1 MITLFVIGILIL
13 SIKFIVLA
21 CKATWGMAKALL
33 FIIGLPV
40 ILIGLLIAGFISLAA
55 PLLIITLI
63 AVFIWSFAKQ
73 YSLLTSPHKPEFS
86 FQNHCYSA
94 FLLQES
100 RLLLNQSG

>member
-21 CKATWGMAKALL
+21 CKATWGMAKAL

-73 YSLLTSPHKPEFS
+73 Y
-86 FQNHCYSA
+86 
-94 FLLQES
+94 
-100 RLLLNQSG
+100 

>member
-40 ILIGLLIAGFISLAA
+40 IFFGLLIAGFLSLVA
-55 PLLIITLI
+55 PLFIITLL
-63 AVFIWSFAKQ
+63 AVFFWSFAKE
-73 YSLLTSPHKPEFS
+73 Y
-86 FQNHCYSA
+86 YSA
-94 FLLQES
+94 
-100 RLLLNQSG
+100 LNFSA

>member
-40 ILIGLLIAGFISLAA
+40 ILIGLLIAGH
-55 PLLIITLI
+55 IIGSP
-63 AVFIWSFAKQ
+63 SFN
-73 YSLLTSPHKPEFS
+73 YNTDSSIYLEFCETILKRS
-86 FQNHCYSA
+86 
-94 FLLQES
+94 
-100 RLLLNQSG
+100 

>member
-40 ILIGLLIAGFISLAA
+40 ILIWIADSRIH
-55 PLLIITLI
+55 IIGSP
-63 AVFIWSFAKQ
+63 SFN
-73 YSLLTSPHKPEFS
+73 YNTDSSIYLEFCETILKRS
-86 FQNHCYSA
+86 
-94 FLLQES
+94 
-100 RLLLNQSG
+100 

>member
-13 SIKFIVLA
+13 SIKLIVLA

-63 AVFIWSFAKQ
+63 AVFIWSFANIKA
-73 YSLLTSPHKPEFS
+73 LLTSLHKPEFS

>member
-33 FIIGLPV
+33 FIIGL
-40 ILIGLLIAGFISLAA
+40 LIAGFISLAA

-73 YSLLTSPHKPEFS
+73 Y
-86 FQNHCYSA
+86 
-94 FLLQES
+94 
-100 RLLLNQSG
+100 

>member
-13 SIKFIVLA
+13 SIKLNVLA

-73 YSLLTSPHKPEFS
+73 Y
-86 FQNHCYSA
+86 
-94 FLLQES
+94 
-100 RLLLNQSG
+100 

>member
-55 PLLIITLI
+55 PLITLR

-73 YSLLTSPHKPEFS
+73 Y
-86 FQNHCYSA
+86 
-94 FLLQES
+94 
-100 RLLLNQSG
+100 

>member
-13 SIKFIVLA
+13 SIKLIVLA

-63 AVFIWSFAKQ
+63 AVFIWSFCETILKR
-73 YSLLTSPHKPEFS
+73 S
-86 FQNHCYSA
+86 
-94 FLLQES
+94 
-100 RLLLNQSG
+100 

>member
-40 ILIGLLIAGFISLAA
+40 ILLLIAGFISLAA

-73 YSLLTSPHKPEFS
+73 Y
-86 FQNHCYSA
+86 
-94 FLLQES
+94 
-100 RLLLNQSG
+100 

>member
-1 MITLFVIGILIL
+1 MITFFVIGILVL
-13 SIKFIVLA
+13 SIKLIVLA
-21 CKATWGMAKALL
+21 CKGTWGMAIALL

-73 YSLLTSPHKPEFS
+73 Y
-86 FQNHCYSA
+86 
-94 FLLQES
+94 
-100 RLLLNQSG
+100 

>member
-63 AVFIWSFAKQ
+63 VVFIWSFAKQ
-73 YSLLTSPHKPEFS
+73 Y
-86 FQNHCYSA
+86 
-94 FLLQES
+94 
-100 RLLLNQSG
+100 

>member
-1 MITLFVIGILIL
+1 MITLFVIG
-13 SIKFIVLA
+13 IKFIVLA

-73 YSLLTSPHKPEFS
+73 Y
-86 FQNHCYSA
+86 
-94 FLLQES
+94 
-100 RLLLNQSG
+100 

>member
-13 SIKFIVLA
+13 SIKLIVLA
-21 CKATWGMAKALL
+21 CKATWGMAKTLL

-73 YSLLTSPHKPEFS
+73 Y
-86 FQNHCYSA
+86 
-94 FLLQES
+94 
-100 RLLLNQSG
+100 

>member
-40 ILIGLLIAGFISLAA
+40 AA

-73 YSLLTSPHKPEFS
+73 Y
-86 FQNHCYSA
+86 
-94 FLLQES
+94 
-100 RLLLNQSG
+100 

>member
-40 ILIGLLIAGFISLAA
+40 ILIVLLIAGYISLAA
-55 PLLIITLI
+55 PL
-63 AVFIWSFAKQ
+63 
-73 YSLLTSPHKPEFS
+73 
-86 FQNHCYSA
+86 
-94 FLLQES
+94 
-100 RLLLNQSG
+100 

>member
-55 PLLIITLI
+55 PLLTLI

-73 YSLLTSPHKPEFS
+73 Y
-86 FQNHCYSA
+86 
-94 FLLQES
+94 
-100 RLLLNQSG
+100 

>member
-55 PLLIITLI
+55 PLLIITPVSYTHLYI
-63 AVFIWSFAKQ
+63 FMAHKKTTVNFQKQ
-73 YSLLTSPHKPEFS
+73 
-86 FQNHCYSA
+86 CV
-94 FLLQES
+94 
-100 RLLLNQSG
+100 

>member
-40 ILIGLLIAGFISLAA
+40 ILIGLLIAGFISLAG
-55 PLLIITLI
+55 PFNYNTDSSIYL
-63 AVFIWSFAKQ
+63 
-73 YSLLTSPHKPEFS
+73 EFCETILKCS
-86 FQNHCYSA
+86 
-94 FLLQES
+94 
-100 RLLLNQSG
+100 

>member
-13 SIKFIVLA
+13 SIKLIVLA
-21 CKATWGMAKALL
+21 CKATWGMATALL

-73 YSLLTSPHKPEFS
+73 Y
-86 FQNHCYSA
+86 
-94 FLLQES
+94 
-100 RLLLNQSG
+100 

>member
-33 FIIGLPV
+33 FIGLPV

-73 YSLLTSPHKPEFS
+73 Y
-86 FQNHCYSA
+86 
-94 FLLQES
+94 
-100 RLLLNQSG
+100 

>member
-13 SIKFIVLA
+13 SIKLIVLA
-21 CKATWGMAKALL
+21 CKATRGMAKALL

-73 YSLLTSPHKPEFS
+73 Y
-86 FQNHCYSA
+86 
-94 FLLQES
+94 
-100 RLLLNQSG
+100 